1 MFSPAIKLGS
11 VASMR
16 PASALSL
23 SRGMASKIVA
33 TAFGPDRP
41 GVLAEFTKTVL
52 GHGGTL
58 GGSRAV
64 VVSGSFSV
72 SAVVFLPEEDSS
84 LIAAL
89 DWSLK
94 TSLKDYLV
102 AIRPALDA
110 NPPSVFA
117 RIEVLAADEISLIT
131 QLADHVGARGMSIQT
146 LRTHHKLDGDGDDV
160 YTAIA
165 TIATAKP
172 KEEIDVAAVENEF
185 YEMAEKLDVSI
196 KFEHLA

>member
-1 MFSPAIKLGS
+1 MSLACYSPDCTCS
-11 VASMR
+11 FHPSC
-16 PASALSL
+16 PLSNPYPY
-23 SRGMASKIVA
+23 STRYPPHPPTP
-33 TAFGPDRP
+33 TAQPC
-41 GVLAEFTKTVL
+41 
-52 GHGGTL
+52 
-58 GGSRAV
+58 
-64 VVSGSFSV
+64 
-72 SAVVFLPEEDSS
+72 LPQ
-84 LIAAL
+84 
-89 DWSLK
+89 
-94 TSLKDYLV
+94 
-102 AIRPALDA
+102 RPALDA

-131 QLADHVGARGMSIQT
+131 QLADHVGARDMSIQT

-172 KEEIDVAAVENEF
+172 KEEIDVAAVENDF